1 MYYEVYKKHTQVLE
15 RNIISLCLPEST
27 LHENEQNQNIMTDV
41 KMDKLTKAYL
51 DHGMISEEMTF
62 FEKFVEGIDADAVE
76 DYLIR
81 LEKFSEEYIVNHF
94 RFEEEEVFPLILK
107 YGNEKEKKMV
117 RMLKNDHVNI
127 LKKLDEFMK
136 EVASYG
142 AHPSEAEIEE
152 IMRSSRE
159 LLEMVL
165 LHARKEDAHLFPNL

>member
-1 MYYEVYKKHTQVLE
+1 MRYKKAYPNAEAKSCFPLLSE
-15 RNIISLCLPEST
+15 GN
-27 LHENEQNQNIMTDV
+27 LHENEQNQNVMTDV

-62 FEKFVEGIDADAVE
+62 FEKFVEGIDADEVE
-76 DYLIR
+76 DYLVRIR
-81 LEKFSEEYIVNHF
+81 KFSDEYIVNHF

-107 YGNEKEKKMV
+107 YGNEKEQKMV
-117 RMLKNDHVNI
+117 QMLKNDHVKI
-127 LKKLDEFMK
+127 LQKLDEFMK
-136 EVASYG
+136 KVTAYG

-152 IMRSSRE
+152 IMHSSRE

>member
-1 MYYEVYKKHTQVLE
+1 
-15 RNIISLCLPEST
+15 
-27 LHENEQNQNIMTDV
+27 MTDA

-76 DYLIR
+76 DYLER
-81 LEKFSEEYIVNHF
+81 LRKFSEEYIFNHF
-94 RFEEEEVFPLILK
+94 RFEEEEIFPLILK

-117 RMLKNDHVNI
+117 QMLQNDHVNI
-127 LKKLDEFMK
+127 LKKLDNFM
-136 EVASYG
+136 ERVASYG
-142 AHPSEAEIEE
+142 THPTEKEVEE

-165 LHARKEDAHLFPNL
+165 LHARKEDTHLFPNL

>member
-1 MYYEVYKKHTQVLE
+1 
-15 RNIISLCLPEST
+15 
-27 LHENEQNQNIMTDV
+27 MTDV

-62 FEKFVEGIDADAVE
+62 FKKFVEGIDADEVE
-76 DYLIR
+76 NYLVRIR
-81 LEKFSEEYIVNHF
+81 KFSKEYIVNHF

-117 RMLKNDHVNI
+117 KMLKDDHVKI
-127 LKKLDEFMK
+127 LKKLNQFMK
-136 EVASYG
+136 KVASYG
-142 AHPSEAEIEE
+142 EYPTEEEIEE